1 MNKVTFKSKKEAT
14 EFLKEKGI
22 NTSNWTEEKW
32 QSINKSQAEIHIQ
45 ALAEAMWDAYNESI
59 PKKLKAGEYH
69 IPFGDRFDNDGGK
82 FVKYLQSIWRNKQ
95 APTNGNTKE
104 RIKIATARCA
114 RLSYM
119 TFDGEIDYEKDI
131 KLHDRLL
138 ESCHASPFEHVSR
151 CLTEEEYN
159 ALGKMILDP
168 VKGYI
173 FEKGWVDNFKGFV
186 SYRRIL
192 NF

>member
-1 MNKVTFKSKKEAT
+1 MKIKRSELKQLTLQKFGDDSIDSQNKVM
-14 EFLKEKGI
+14 L
-22 NTSNWTEEKW
+22 
-32 QSINKSQAEIHIQ
+32 
-45 ALAEAMWDAYNESI
+45 
-59 PKKLKAGEYH
+59 
-69 IPFGDRFDNDGGK
+69 
-82 FVKYLQSIWRNKQ
+82 
-95 APTNGNTKE
+95 
-104 RIKIATARCA
+104 KIATARCA

-119 TFDGEIDYEKDI
+119 TFDNEIDYEKDI
-131 KLHDRLL
+131 QLHDRLL
-138 ESCHASPFEHVSR
+138 TSKHASPFEHVSR

-159 ALGKMILDP
+159 TLGKMILDP